1 LVLRSPL
8 SGIIWPP
15 VIEQG
20 AIEMSRWFAPLA
32 IIVLVAGLGGCVTPQ
47 KVQSPSIALQDV
59 RLLNAEGLTQHLRI
73 ELLVSNPNDFDIPLT
88 GLKFGLQMNGLDF
101 AEGLSNQRVDI
112 PRLGRAVV
120 PVEVTVS
127 VLALMRQ
134 IQAVQKK
141 HGLDYRVAGTAF
153 LDHLLLPSV
162 DFDRTGKV
170 DLNIDGRQKSFK
182 VM

>member
-1 LVLRSPL
+1 
-8 SGIIWPP
+8 
-15 VIEQG
+15 
-20 AIEMSRWFAPLA
+20 MSRWFSPLA
-32 IIVLVAGLGGCVTPQ
+32 VILLIAGLGGCVAPQ
-47 KVQSPSIALQDV
+47 KVQAPSIALQDV
-59 RLLNAEGLTQHLRI
+59 KLLNTEGLTQYLRI

-88 GLKFGLQMNGLDF
+88 GLKFGMQMNGLDF
-101 AEGLSNQRVDI
+101 AEGLSDQRVDI

-127 VLALMRQ
+127 VLALMKQ

-141 HGLDYRVAGTAF
+141 NGLDYRVAGTVF

-162 DFDRTGKV
+162 DFDREGKV
-170 DLNIDGRQKSFK
+170 DFNVDGKEKSFK

>member
-1 LVLRSPL
+1 
-8 SGIIWPP
+8 
-15 VIEQG
+15 
-20 AIEMSRWFAPLA
+20 MSRWFAPLA
-32 IIVLVAGLGGCVTPQ
+32 VIVLLAGLAGCAAPQ
-47 KVQSPSIALQDV
+47 KVVAPSIALQDV
-59 RLLNAEGLTQHLRI
+59 KLLNTEGLTQHLQV

-88 GLKFGLQMNGLDF
+88 GLKFGMQMNGLDF

-127 VLALMRQ
+127 VLAVLKQ

-141 HGLDYRVAGTAF
+141 SGLGYRVAGTAY

-162 DFDRTGKV
+162 DFDRQGKL
-170 DLNIDGRQKSFK
+170 DLNIQGYEKSFK
-182 VM
+182 AM

>member
-1 LVLRSPL
+1 
-8 SGIIWPP
+8 
-15 VIEQG
+15 
-20 AIEMSRWFAPLA
+20 MSRWFSPLA
-32 IIVLVAGLGGCVTPQ
+32 VILLIAGLGGCVAPQ
-47 KVQSPSIALQDV
+47 KVQAPSIALQDV
-59 RLLNAEGLTQHLRI
+59 KLLNTEGLTQYLRI

-88 GLKFGLQMNGLDF
+88 GLKFGMQLNGLDF
-101 AEGLSNQRVDI
+101 AEGLSDQRVDI

-141 HGLDYRVAGTAF
+141 HGLDYRVAGTVF

-162 DFDRTGKV
+162 DFDREGKV
-170 DLNIDGRQKSFK
+170 DLNVDGKEKSFK